1 MEQQQKRTVRVDE
14 YPLPGG
20 ARRPVAV
27 IYPGGG
33 YEKIS
38 DPLEGENFAR
48 QLNGLGCVAFVVHYS
63 VGPAAR
69 FPAPLEDVAAA
80 VRDILDRAEELNVD
94 PADYSVWGASAGG
107 HLAALFASEARG
119 WKQFGLPRPGA
130 LVLCYPVVTMEEPLT
145 HADSRLRL
153 LGPDRRWWRAPAR
166 KYWSPP
172 PGRPLSCGG
181 ARRMPPWTPPTAGCC
196 WRRWRRRGCAAST
209 PPGRAWATAWALA
222 KGCPAPAGFSGRWNS
237 GGRRFFKKI
246 GGKGLTVPAN
256 PGIINHAARQG
267 SVNIPP

>member
-14 YPLPGG
+14 YPLLDG
-20 ARRPVAV
+20 ARRPFAV
-27 IYPGGG
+27 ICPGGG
-33 YEKIS
+33 YEKTS

-48 QLNGLGCVAFVVHYS
+48 QLNGLGCAAFVVHYS

-94 PADYSVWGASAGG
+94 PAGYSVWGASAGG

-153 LGPDRRWWRAPAR
+153 LGPDPDPALVESTSAEKLVTPAWPATFLWWGEADAAVDPANSRMLLAAMEAAGVLCEHTSYPGVGHGVGLGEGLPCAGWLQRAVEF
-166 KYWSPP
+166 
-172 PGRPLSCGG
+172 
-181 ARRMPPWTPPTAGCC
+181 
-196 WRRWRRRGCAAST
+196 WRRAV
-209 PPGRAWATAWALA
+209 L
-222 KGCPAPAGFSGRWNS
+222 
-237 GGRRFFKKI
+237 
-246 GGKGLTVPAN
+246 
-256 PGIINHAARQG
+256 
-267 SVNIPP
+267 

>member
-20 ARRPVAV
+20 ARRPFAV
-27 IYPGGG
+27 ICPGGG

-48 QLNGLGCVAFVVHYS
+48 QLNGLGCAAFVVHYS

-80 VRDILDRAEELNVD
+80 VRDILARAEELNVD
-94 PADYSVWGASAGG
+94 PAGYSVWGASAGG

-145 HADSRLRL
+145 HAGSRLRL
-153 LGPDRRWWRAPAR
+153 LGPDPDPALVESTGAE
-166 KYWSPP
+166 KLVTPAWPATCCSPY
-172 PGRPLSCGG
+172 
-181 ARRMPPWTPPTAGCC
+181 
-196 WRRWRRRGCAAST
+196 
-209 PPGRAWATAWALA
+209 
-222 KGCPAPAGFSGRWNS
+222 
-237 GGRRFFKKI
+237 
-246 GGKGLTVPAN
+246 
-256 PGIINHAARQG
+256 
-267 SVNIPP
+267 